1 MGVRRYSA
9 AKVIE
14 AIQGSFGIKTVIATR
29 LGCTRG
35 TVDNYIA
42 RYPTVEAAW
51 HDERGRLVDMAQ
63 ASWSETD
70 AGQDWAVR
78 YVLSTLGKND
88 GFSDRVELT
97 GAEGEPLLP
106 VRSITIN
113 MPSLPDDE
121 AAD

>member
-1 MGVRRYSA
+1 
-9 AKVIE
+9 
-14 AIQGSFGIKTVIATR
+14 
-29 LGCTRG
+29 
-35 TVDNYIA
+35 
-42 RYPTVEAAW
+42 
-51 HDERGRLVDMAQ
+51 MAQ
-63 ASWSETD
+63 GKLVEKLNS
-70 AGQDWAVR
+70 GQDWAVR